1 MTATPLFLSALID
14 HHHFFPTHSTPE
26 FGCVAGLLALPTVKT
41 GAKAVET
48 LKKERK
54 FSSSSEA
61 QSGIWGNVDIATM
74 TVYGDEMKVLLH

>member
-1 MTATPLFLSALID
+1 MV
-14 HHHFFPTHSTPE
+14 HHYSFSNTLHTESN
-26 FGCVAGLLALPTVKT
+26 CAANIAALPTAKT

-54 FSSSSEA
+54 FSPSSEA
-61 QSGIWGNVDIATM
+61 QSGIWGNVDIATL

>member
-1 MTATPLFLSALID
+1 M
-14 HHHFFPTHSTPE
+14 
-26 FGCVAGLLALPTVKT
+26 AGLLALPTVKT